1 VSTTSAR
8 RAELLH
14 GPRFPTGLVL
24 DTDDDMSTPRI
35 VPGES
40 LEEWIRPREIDSRVY
55 HSEELFAAEIELI
68 WNRVWVYLAHDSEIP
83 QPGDY
88 LRRTLGLDTVI
99 VVRQEDGSVRVLLNR
114 CAHRGNSVCLDDKGT
129 SRGFRCPYHGW
140 TYKTSGELNGVPYR
154 SGYPEGFLDGT
165 TSLTAVPRVDQYR
178 GFIFASWS
186 PEGDSLREHLGEAA
200 SRIDRF
206 CDASPTGMIR
216 LDAGEQ
222 RVRVGANWK
231 IFFENTVDNYHQN
244 FVHKAP
250 LFSHPELRKTSKR
263 VSGDASTAVVRDLG
277 GGHAELDFKP
287 EQLAMG
293 RVHQTSAVG
302 ADPDAAAAYEAAL
315 VSAHGA
321 DRARDL
327 LIGGPPHVFIFPNL
341 FLLQQD
347 VRVVTPVSVEEFTT
361 TLHPAML
368 DGVPD
373 AINWARLRRHE
384 QAYGPAGSVLPD
396 DIEIFERNQLALASA
411 TPSRLL
417 LDRGIHRERRDEQ
430 GFPVSHLTDEL
441 GQRAIW
447 RHYMALMSQ
456 GSGGDAGP
464 PAAADAPATS
474 PVGS

>member
-1 VSTTSAR
+1 
-8 RAELLH
+8 
-14 GPRFPTGLVL
+14 
-24 DTDDDMSTPRI
+24 MSTLKDVAGQLR
-35 VPGES
+35 
-40 LEEWIRPREIDSRVY
+40 EWIRPQEVDSRIY

-68 WNRVWVYLAHDSEIP
+68 WNRVWVYLAHESEIP

-88 LRRTLGLDTVI
+88 LRRSLGQDTVI

-114 CAHRGNSVCLDDKGT
+114 CAHRGNSVCLDDRGT

-140 TYKTSGELNGVPYR
+140 TYRTSGELNGVPYR
-154 SGYPEGFLDGT
+154 TGYPADFLGGK
-165 TSLTAVPRVDQYR
+165 TSLVVVPRVDQYR

-186 PEGDSLREHLGEAA
+186 PEGLSLREHLGDAA

-206 CDASPTGMIR
+206 CDASPTGNIR
-216 LDAGEQ
+216 LDVGEQ
-222 RVRVGANWK
+222 KVAVRANWK

-277 GGHAELDFKP
+277 GGHAELDFRP

-293 RVHQTSAVG
+293 QVHKTSALDL
-302 ADPDAAAAYEAAL
+302 DPEAAAVYEADL
-315 VSAHGA
+315 VASHGA

-327 LIGGPPHVFIFPNL
+327 LVGGPPHVFIFPNL

-347 VRVVTPVSVEEFTT
+347 VRVVIPVGPQEFSS
-361 TLHPAML
+361 TLYPAML
-368 DGVPD
+368 DGVPE

-396 DIEIFERNQLALASA
+396 DIEIFERNQLALASS

-417 LDRGIHRERRDEQ
+417 LDRGIHRERRDDD
-430 GFPVSHLTDEL
+430 GFAVSHLTDEL

-447 RHYMALMSQ
+447 RHYMSLMAPDPVEEADRKLQS
-456 GSGGDAGP
+456 
-464 PAAADAPATS
+464 PAEAPATS
-474 PVGS
+474 PIRR

>member
-1 VSTTSAR
+1 
-8 RAELLH
+8 
-14 GPRFPTGLVL
+14 
-24 DTDDDMSTPRI
+24 MSTLRD
-35 VPGES
+35 VAGQ
-40 LEEWIRPREIDSRVY
+40 LREWIRPQEVDSRIY

-68 WNRVWVYLAHDSEIP
+68 WNRVWVYLAHESEIP

-88 LRRTLGLDTVI
+88 LRRSLGQDTVI

-114 CAHRGNSVCLDDKGT
+114 CAHRGNSVCLDDRGT

-140 TYKTSGELNGVPYR
+140 TYRTSGELNGVPYR
-154 SGYPEGFLDGT
+154 TGYPADLLGGK
-165 TSLTAVPRVDQYR
+165 TSLVVVPRVDQYR

-186 PEGDSLREHLGEAA
+186 PEGLSLREHLGDAA

-206 CDASPTGMIR
+206 CDASPTGNIR
-216 LDAGEQ
+216 LDVGEQ
-222 RVRVGANWK
+222 KVAVRANWK

-277 GGHAELDFKP
+277 GGHAELDFRP

-293 RVHQTSAVG
+293 QVHKTSALDL
-302 ADPDAAAAYEAAL
+302 DPEAAAVYEADL
-315 VSAHGA
+315 VASHGA

-327 LIGGPPHVFIFPNL
+327 LVGGPPHVFIFPNL

-347 VRVVTPVSVEEFTT
+347 VRVVIPVGPQEFSS
-361 TLHPAML
+361 TLYPAML
-368 DGVPD
+368 DGVPE

-396 DIEIFERNQLALASA
+396 DIEIFERNQLALASS

-417 LDRGIHRERRDEQ
+417 LDRGIHRERRDDE

-447 RHYMALMSQ
+447 RHYMSLMAPDSVEVADHELQ
-456 GSGGDAGP
+456 A
-464 PAAADAPATS
+464 PAAS
-474 PVGS
+474 QNRR

>member
-1 VSTTSAR
+1 
-8 RAELLH
+8 
-14 GPRFPTGLVL
+14 
-24 DTDDDMSTPRI
+24 MSTLRD
-35 VPGES
+35 VAGQ
-40 LEEWIRPREIDSRVY
+40 LREWIRPHEVDSRIY

-68 WNRVWVYLAHDSEIP
+68 WNRVWVYLAHESEIP
-83 QPGDY
+83 EPGDY
-88 LRRTLGLDTVI
+88 LRRSLGQDTVI

-114 CAHRGNSVCLDDKGT
+114 CAHRGNSVCQDDRGT

-140 TYKTSGELNGVPYR
+140 TYRTSGELNGVPYR
-154 SGYPEGFLDGT
+154 SGYPADLLDGKN
-165 TSLTAVPRVDQYR
+165 SLVVVPRVDQYR

-186 PEGDSLREHLGEAA
+186 TEGPSLREHLGDAA

-206 CDASPTGMIR
+206 CDASPTGNIR

-222 RVRVGANWK
+222 KVAVRANWK

-263 VSGDASTAVVRDLG
+263 VSGDASVAVVRDLG
-277 GGHAELDFKP
+277 GGHAELDFRP

-293 RVHQTSAVG
+293 QVHQTSALNV
-302 ADPDAAAAYEAAL
+302 DPAAAAVYEADMVA
-315 VSAHGA
+315 SYGA
-321 DRARDL
+321 ERARDL
-327 LIGGPPHVFIFPNL
+327 LVGGPPHVFIFPNL

-347 VRVVTPVSVEEFTT
+347 VRVVVPVGPQEFST
-361 TLHPAML
+361 TLYPAML
-368 DGVPD
+368 DGVPEPL
-373 AINWARLRRHE
+373 NWARLRRHE

-396 DIEIFERNQLALASA
+396 DIEIFERNQLALASS

-417 LDRGIHRERRDEQ
+417 LDRGIHRERRDDE

-447 RHYMALMSQ
+447 RHYMSLMAPDSVEVADHELQ
-456 GSGGDAGP
+456 A
-464 PAAADAPATS
+464 PAAS
-474 PVGS
+474 QNRR